1 MSGNETSVVLSP
13 NHSTAVTN
21 EDTNTSKSGSFPPEI
36 DEPNSKR
43 ARLHSG
49 PENSDT
55 LELSSSS
62 GTIRCP
68 YLDTIDRAVLDF
80 DFEKLCSISLSNN
93 NVYACLVCCKYFQVR
108 NSINRFL
115 VRYHIVYCRGEDL
128 VPTRTPTQ
136 SK

>member
-1 MSGNETSVVLSP
+1 MSENETPGILSP
-13 NHSTAVTN
+13 NNSTKVTN
-21 EDTNTSKSGSFPPEI
+21 EDTDTSKSGSFPPEI

-62 GTIRCP
+62 GAIRCP

-108 NSINRFL
+108 NSINS
-115 VRYHIVYCRGEDL
+115 I
-128 VPTRTPTQ
+128 
-136 SK
+136 SKMSHRVL

>member
-1 MSGNETSVVLSP
+1 MSENETPGVLSTP
-13 NHSTAVTN
+13 VTN

-43 ARLHSG
+43 ARLNSG
-49 PENSDT
+49 LENSDT
-55 LELSSSS
+55 HELNSSS
-62 GTIRCP
+62 GAIRCP

-108 NSINRFL
+108 NSIKRL
-115 VRYHIVYCRGEDL
+115 
-128 VPTRTPTQ
+128 
-136 SK
+136 S